1 MNHNRGAEANQGL
14 VGMQNGQQI
23 DDDVNRVLNGIPLE
37 NNHGDSDEED
47 EGNGVVPKPMGAY
60 DKGRMVLGA
69 TEKAWALQIKA
80 AVDSHPEIDTISDFM
95 CAQFAIVTLGQQLH
109 LGQPPTIDPPLD
121 EILERIQGLQSLRE
135 EFSILESYQQGCQV
149 MRKIVCDLLPG
160 WFIAMEYLPE
170 KGKYLRVV
178 GLTSFDMSLFSHP
191 EKVRLW
197 HAAIYYI
204 NHCHTPDLEAARQ
217 GFVQCIE
224 CQGYEWRNPNM
235 FHIKAFQEA
244 APSFVLYPINCSQS
258 VHYNTGMFVKL
269 LATMARRLL
278 PKRMTDSFEFE
289 ASGCGEGDTGHNS
302 TLMDIFAQPTIED
315 ANERLCIRLED
326 ALQRRYDNEAKFSL
340 DK

>member
-1 MNHNRGAEANQGL
+1 
-14 VGMQNGQQI
+14 MQNDQQI
-23 DDDVNRVLNGIPLE
+23 DEDVNHVMDGMLGDD
-37 NNHGDSDEED
+37 NNNDDSGEEEEGDIMI
-47 EGNGVVPKPMGAY
+47 NKPMGAY
-60 DKGRMVLGA
+60 DNGRMVLGA
-69 TEKAWALQIKA
+69 TEKDWALQIRA
-80 AVDSHPEIDTISDFM
+80 AVESHPEIDTISDFM
-95 CAQFAIVTLGQQLH
+95 CAQFAIVTLGEQLNN
-109 LGQPPTIDPPLD
+109 LGQPPTPDPPLD
-121 EILERIQGLQSLRE
+121 DILERIQGLQSLRE
-135 EFSILESYQQGCQV
+135 EFSIHETYPQGCQV
-149 MRKIVCDLLPG
+149 MRKIICDLLPG

-170 KGKYLRVV
+170 KGQYLRVV
-178 GLTSFDMSLFSHP
+178 GLTSFDMSLFSQS

-244 APSFVLYPINCSQS
+244 APSFVLYPIHCSQT

-278 PKRMTDSFEFE
+278 PKRMTESFEFE

-302 TLMDIFAQPTIED
+302 TLMDIFAQPTMAD
-315 ANERLCIRLED
+315 ANQRLCLRLED
-326 ALQRRYDNEAKFSL
+326 ALQRRYDNEANFSL
-340 DK
+340 GR